1 MPGHHGEGCSRY
13 HAGKNELTT
22 LQIVRL
28 FHGKRSGNWKGRPCY
43 MAKCCSHRDRTASL
57 SITQDREGATFLKCF
72 RGCTIDEIMGA
83 KGLTI
88 GDLFEAKREMTVDVR
103 ERLRDEDRLA
113 LLERRHGL
121 AIMAQAVLPDER
133 RYWAKVEQNIS
144 VEIEGL
150 RRRIFPIEAARIRR
164 ESETQRIIRDYGF
177 DELWSVIP

>member
-1 MPGHHGEGCSRY
+1 M
-13 HAGKNELTT
+13 TT

-43 MAKCCSHRDRTASL
+43 HAKCPSHRDRMPSL
-57 SITQDREGATFLKCF
+57 SITQDREGATFLHCF

-88 GDLFEAKREMTVDVR
+88 GDLFEAKREMTPAIR
-103 ERLRDEDRLA
+103 QQMRDEDRLA

-121 AIMAQAVLPDER
+121 AIMAQAVLPEER
-133 RYWAKVEQNIS
+133 RYWAKVEQNIA

-150 RRRIFPIEAARIRR
+150 RNRMFPIEAAQSHR
-164 ESETQRIIRDYGF
+164 EAETQRIIRDYGF
-177 DELWSVIP
+177 EFLWECIP